1 MSVMLNRDIVMQVRA
16 TILRI
21 VFILLSL
28 AGLAYVANLKA
39 QPLSVSAG
47 VVGPVFK
54 YSSDYAFG

>member
-1 MSVMLNRDIVMQVRA
+1 MQVRA

-47 VVGPVFK
+47 IVGPVFK